1 MRNLLIFIFCTI
13 HTAVFANDLGKDT
26 YQTSCKSCHAPQ
38 LAIGMKAPAAFD
50 KKAWDARFKN
60 AEMEAQKNPA
70 DYKTAMDYLL
80 YSIKLGKGLMPHGG
94 LCKEAN
100 VPQKNCSDEA
110 FVEAIHYMAQE
121 KKSGSTDN
129 KAPE

>member
-60 AEMEAQKNPA
+60 AEMEAQK
-70 DYKTAMDYLL
+70 TQLI
-80 YSIKLGKGLMPHGG
+80 IKRRWIIYYTVL
-94 LCKEAN
+94 
-100 VPQKNCSDEA
+100 S
-110 FVEAIHYMAQE
+110 
-121 KKSGSTDN
+121 
-129 KAPE
+129 